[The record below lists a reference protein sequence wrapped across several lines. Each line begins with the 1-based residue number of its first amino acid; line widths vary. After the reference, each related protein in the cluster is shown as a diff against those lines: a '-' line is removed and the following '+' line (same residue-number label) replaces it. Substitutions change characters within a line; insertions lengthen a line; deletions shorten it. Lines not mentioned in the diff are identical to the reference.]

1 MSAVSDAS
9 YSKRKMAAISENF
22 NDVTQICVLVIYLI
36 RMVFPFYFVIFHFP
50 GTDQTDLRIF
60 ARFLV

>member
-9 YSKRKMAAISENF
+9 YPKRKMAAISENF
-22 NDVTQICVLVIYLI
+22 NDITQICVLVIYLI

-50 GTDQTDLRIF
+50 GKN
-60 ARFLV
+60 